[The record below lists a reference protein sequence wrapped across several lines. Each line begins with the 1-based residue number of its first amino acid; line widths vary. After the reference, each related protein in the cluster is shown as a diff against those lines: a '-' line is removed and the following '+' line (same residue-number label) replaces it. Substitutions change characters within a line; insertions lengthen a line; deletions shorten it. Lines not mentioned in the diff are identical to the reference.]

1 MVAQK
6 QSGYIA
12 LMAVLVLGA
21 AALAVSFGL
30 LLTGTDEQRAVLIT
44 QQSAQAQSLARY
56 CGQEALL
63 QIHDN
68 IAFTTPAAG
77 TTISAGQG
85 SCTYT
90 VAVQSPL
97 TRAIRATGTV
107 GAVKRK
113 IQALMTVGATNV
125 TTTSWRDD
133 ESTYATISHVQTNT
147 NTVDATATTIAQ
159 SFRGNVTAGNLIV
172 AAVSWDTATAV
183 GTLTC
188 SDNLGNAYTTI
199 NIWNDTTGTQALGIC
214 YAPNVTGGAA
224 TVTATLSASQVTR
237 RLVISEYNGVAASS
251 PVDQY
256 TGVGGGTGTTTAN
269 ATTSGT
275 VTPTVEGDLLYGAT
289 MDTGGLATVAP
300 GTGFTQRGYTNL
312 KDLAVQDL
320 QQDGLT
326 AVASTVTFGTA
337 HRYDA
342 AVVAF
347 KAAAN

>member
-1 MVAQK
+1 MVERK

-21 AALAVSFGL
+21 AALAVAVGL
-30 LLTGTDEQRAVLIT
+30 LLTGADEQRSALVT
-44 QQSAQAQSLARY
+44 QQAAQAQALARY
-56 CGQEALL
+56 CGEEALL

-68 IAFTTPAAG
+68 IAFTATGA
-77 TTISAGQG
+77 TINAGQG

-90 VAVQSPL
+90 VAVQTPT

-107 GAVKRK
+107 DTVKRK
-113 IQALMTVGATNV
+113 IQALVTIGTTTV

-133 ESTYATISHVQTNT
+133 ESTYATITPVQTNT

-172 AAVSWDTATAV
+172 AAVTWDTVSAV

-188 SDNLGNAYTTI
+188 SDNLGNTYTTV
-199 NIWNDTTGTQALGIC
+199 NIWNDATNTQALGIC
-214 YAPNVTGGAA
+214 YAPNITGGSA
-224 TVTATLSASQVTR
+224 TVTATLSATKLTR
-237 RLVISEYNGVAASS
+237 RIIMTEYSGVATSS
-251 PVDQY
+251 PVD
-256 TGVGGGTGTTTAN
+256 TSAGVGGVAGTTAANGVTSGN
-269 ATTSGT
+269 AT
-275 VTPTVEGDLLYGAT
+275 PTLEGDLIYGAT
-289 MDTGGLATVAP
+289 MNTGTVTTIAP

-312 KDLAVQDL
+312 KDLVVQDM

-326 AVASTVTFGTA
+326 AVASTMTFGTA
-337 HRYDA
+337 QRYDA

-347 KAAAN
+347 KAASN